1 MDWEYLFSR
10 SPEDFT
16 EEEKDDLYNT
26 VTWYN
31 CDGEDL
37 DLKKCVRLIKVSQE
51 VLKYKG
57 EQVEILLHKLDE
69 LATQQGEEDTKK
81 LESDTDARSSKSRKS
96 SSLEFESLEQKYL
109 ELKSKY
115 KKQVRL
121 NEKNLTELDKLQK
134 KVANLEQER
143 SRLINELQVI
153 NQEDNQSDVSETIKE
168 QHKELVNTLHNKNK
182 QISDLL
188 RDIEI
193 AEKENVVLREK
204 LETVRDEL
212 AAATKELT
220 MLTENLKASKIQQNE
235 FSDNLTRVL
244 AENENLRDEIHEIL
258 EQKQNFEREME
269 EFTEEVN
276 MRVDEW
282 KKILEEKEKE
292 ITDLRSRQM
301 QSSHHSSLSSLP
313 QDSESQVALLNK
325 ILNEREKQ
333 LMEVKTQL
341 HEAVK
346 EMEETT
352 AIIKNLKEEKTE
364 DSRKIDEL
372 SESLEELKKQLK
384 AAHGRAQD
392 LQDELT
398 HVEKLVEHKEDDIKD
413 ILEKLKDKG
422 HSDLSEYLTQIQH
435 LKSQNRVNEKQIM
448 DLVKSANKLQDSCD
462 RYEKENQALRDRLGI
477 TSDEFVNTSAITAK
491 QKQQKREISSLK
503 KQVQKLKEE
512 KLELRM
518 QIHNQKH
525 MSEQPDTSRSQDEDI
540 STKNQIKALVEEN
553 EALRK
558 GMHEILDSLNT
569 RKETSL
575 KVVKSETFEQL
586 LRALDVKHIS
596 GWYHPA
602 MRLQAELHNQE
613 GINSELR
620 EQLRLARLESQ
631 SVKSFS
637 EKSVDLV
644 DFSLSNAIATADLT
658 TITNIHKTLQDL
670 FMKLEED
677 SMRDDEIEAK
687 LLSYRESFDQIRQQI
702 GLLYQEY
709 LNEKQ
714 SVTDKMSEYEEK
726 ICDLQEA
733 NEIKEKQLSLLATES
748 SEDQNILS
756 KSLLLAEDNVILGRK
771 RSYLESD
778 IKRLTSQV
786 TNLQTDLANAETA
799 CLRKINDLSK
809 RNKTLTNS
817 VEILTN
823 QLKFAVDPN
832 DHNELRTNFETLT
845 LKYRDLLTKY
855 NQACQDKDFQLKM
868 LEEIRKNLQ
877 VEKAELESKVLN
889 LSAKLHASQ
898 TVNECDEGIESLAKK
913 LAQSEANEISERQ
926 RANHTNN
933 LYELVKEQLQKSEDR
948 CKQTDKYN
956 NEILQKNLVLQEQL
970 KDAENKLVNFIDTAT
985 YKALQTKY
993 NELLQINTNLTS
1005 SAADLTEKLS
1015 LLKNSNREISHW
1027 NAEREQELLDLKH
1040 QIVDLQAISDEKMQM
1055 ARLGGELSHSRLQ
1068 EAEYKRQIEQ
1078 LNEELHDCKTKY
1090 DELTK
1095 EMQRKSLNAIEKEN
1109 EMQKKVS
1116 ILREL
1121 LIKSKLQYLGCV
1133 PLPSEE
1139 KFINNIKQAISDKHE
1154 AFLNLYNAQITA
1166 NESSILKE
1174 QCEKELKNL
1183 EQALESNFTNLEAV
1197 KEILS
1202 SHQDKKSS
1210 EFNEIKYRR
1219 QCALK
1224 ETQLQHI
1231 FDRVKIQDE
1240 QIIKLE
1246 EELFTLHKNFAF
1258 DLETEITIDHKE
1270 TTNYMQ
1276 LSKEIAVKDQTIEEL
1291 KNKINENELSLS
1303 TLKKQL
1309 VDKQS
1314 QITFYERHIMELQSK
1329 KEVAAVPTVSE
1340 TIDLNKNEEI
1350 LSLKCSLKTF
1360 QDSLK
1365 EKEEDILRYQSLLKE
1380 DRDKHSMAASL
1391 MRDELKVLQKCLT
1404 EEKQKVVDLFRL
1416 KSAVNGAHPSKAALE
1431 QYFLQVQS
1439 LEDELSDLRT
1449 QVSSLESQL
1458 QASRQEAVRWRVLA
1472 NDRLETMQKLG
1483 KDLEDLHRNEIMAY
1497 KSEAEKWR
1505 EEVTTLKQMISKYR
1519 SETGH
1524 DFDFQK
1530 QLKEKDDKIHELN
1543 VILRHAKSEARKNV
1557 EKFDSESSSK
1567 VSELESTKE
1576 QLLKEHEAIKKR
1588 FDQLLVRERT
1598 AREEIRELKGKLLK
1612 KPILSARSDKSEKS
1626 IKEQLQR
1633 KVTSL
1638 ENEILELKDKL
1649 TTQISINEGHRVKI
1663 AQNFERWNKQKH
1675 FQQLSEKLK
1684 NKLKAKEA
1692 DFEKLQE
1699 TCAGYR
1705 ILIERL
1711 EREKYNLENK
1721 IRNMKTG
1728 TAQHINHEIE
1738 MLKLE
1743 NMKLISENE
1752 ALTSKL
1758 EMQQYH
1764 SGGLGAAMLQEKLEG
1779 QERKI
1784 AILELSSKGSVEVR
1798 AELERLQNTI
1808 STLQKNNLCL
1818 EAENLELKL
1827 DLEKSTKELPH
1838 LREQIQHLENYIE
1851 VLKKENMES
1860 ITSDVALNPKTDIKK
1875 ITELERTIFVLKRV
1889 VEKLQAENK
1898 RLLTGKRFYPDR
1910 AGCGDKLKRDHQ
1922 RLKEQYC
1929 ESIQKVAKLE
1939 EEVKALKANKPV
1951 SDSVTFLSDELTQ
1964 VKLQLEQK
1972 TQLLNKVKVLLQ
1984 RAAVK
1989 EKALLQELEE
1999 LKLEIRKTGNSGSEQ
2014 P

>member
-31 CDGEDL
+31 CDGENL
-37 DLKKCVRLIKVSQE
+37 DLKKCIRLIKVSQE

-69 LATQQGEEDTKK
+69 LATQQGEEDIKK

-96 SSLEFESLEQKYL
+96 SSLEFENLEQKYL

-121 NEKNLTELDKLQK
+121 NEKNSAEFNKLQK

-153 NQEDNQSDVSETIKE
+153 NQEDNQSDVSETVKE
-168 QHKELVNTLHNKNK
+168 QHKELVNALHNKNK

-188 RDIEI
+188 RDIEV
-193 AEKENVVLREK
+193 AEKENVILREK

-212 AAATKELT
+212 AVATKELT
-220 MLTENLKASKIQQNE
+220 MLTENLKATKIQQNE
-235 FSDNLTRVL
+235 SSENLTRVL
-244 AENENLRDEIHEIL
+244 AENENLRDELREIL

-276 MRVDEW
+276 VRVDEW

-313 QDSESQVALLNK
+313 QDNEPQVALLNK

-352 AIIKNLKEEKTE
+352 TIIKSLKEEKG
-364 DSRKIDEL
+364 DDGRKIADL
-372 SESLEELKKQLK
+372 SESVKELKKQLK
-384 AAHGRAQD
+384 TAHKRAQD
-392 LQDELT
+392 LQQELS
-398 HVEKLVEHKEDDIKD
+398 HVEKLIGEKDDDIKD
-413 ILEKLKDKG
+413 ILFKLKDEG
-422 HSDLSEYLTQIQH
+422 QTDLSEYLTQIQH

-448 DLVKSANKLQDSCD
+448 DLVKTANKLQDSCD

-477 TSDEFVNTSAITAK
+477 TPDEVINISGVIAK

-503 KQVQKLKEE
+503 KQIQKLEE
-512 KLELRM
+512 ENLEIRM
-518 QIHNQKH
+518 QIHKQKQTP
-525 MSEQPDTSRSQDEDI
+525 EQLDSGRSQDEDI

-558 GMHEILDSLNT
+558 GMHEILDSLNS

-575 KVVKSETFEQL
+575 KEVKSETFEQL

-613 GINSELR
+613 GINAELR
-620 EQLRLARLESQ
+620 EQLRLARIESQ
-631 SVKSFS
+631 SVRSVS
-637 EKSVDLV
+637 EKSVDMV
-644 DFSLSNAIATADLT
+644 DFSLSNVVATADLT
-658 TITNIHKTLQDL
+658 TIANIHQTLQDL
-670 FMKLEED
+670 FIKLDED
-677 SMRDDEIEAK
+677 SMRDEEIEAK
-687 LLSYRESFDQIRQQI
+687 LLSYKESFEQIRQEI

-714 SVTDKMSEYEEK
+714 RVTDKMSEYEEK
-726 ICDLQEA
+726 IFDLQEA
-733 NEIKEKQLSLLATES
+733 NEIKEKKLSLLAES
-748 SEDQNILS
+748 SDQKVS
-756 KSLLLAEDNVILGRK
+756 KSLDLAEENVILTRK
-771 RSYLESD
+771 RSYLEND

-832 DHNELRTNFETLT
+832 DHAELRKNFESLT

-855 NQACQDKDFQLKM
+855 TQAGQDKDFQLKM

-877 VEKAELESKVLN
+877 VEKAELENKVLN
-889 LSAKLHASQ
+889 LSEKLHASA
-898 TVNECDEGIESLAKK
+898 TESDEGLAKK
-913 LAQSEANEISERQ
+913 LAQSEANELSERQ

-933 LYELVKEQLQKSEDR
+933 LYELVKEQLQKCEDR
-948 CKQTDKYN
+948 CKQVDKYN
-956 NEILQKNLVLQEQL
+956 TEILQKNLVLQEQL
-970 KDAENKLVNFIDTAT
+970 KDAENKFVNFIDTAT

-993 NELLQINTNLTS
+993 NELLQINTNLTAS
-1005 SAADLTEKLS
+1005 TADLQEELA
-1015 LLKNSNREISHW
+1015 LLKKSNRGISHW
-1027 NAEREQELLDLKH
+1027 NAEKEQELLDLKH
-1040 QIVDLQAISDEKMQM
+1040 QIVDLQAISDEKMQI
-1055 ARLGGELSHSRLQ
+1055 ARLGAELSHSRLQ
-1068 EAEYKRQIEQ
+1068 EAEYKRKIEQ
-1078 LNEELHDCKTKY
+1078 LSEELHDCNAKCE
-1090 DELTK
+1090 ELTK
-1095 EMQRKSLNAIEKEN
+1095 EMQRKALNGIEKEN
-1109 EMQKKVS
+1109 ELLKKVS
-1116 ILREL
+1116 VLREL
-1121 LIKSKLQYLGCV
+1121 LMKSKLQYFGCV

-1183 EQALESNFTNLEAV
+1183 EQVLKSNFTNLETV
-1197 KEILS
+1197 RELLS
-1202 SHQDKKSS
+1202 GHQDKKSS

-1246 EELFTLHKNFAF
+1246 EELFTLHTNFSF
-1258 DLETEITIDHKE
+1258 DLEPEITIDHKE
-1270 TTNYMQ
+1270 TTNNMQ

-1291 KNKINENELSLS
+1291 KNKINEYELSLT

-1309 VDKQS
+1309 ADKQS

-1329 KEVAAVPTVSE
+1329 KEAPE

-1350 LSLKCSLKTF
+1350 LTLKCSLKTF

-1404 EEKQKVVDLFRL
+1404 EERQKVAEL
-1416 KSAVNGAHPSKAALE
+1416 KSAVNGVHPGKAALE

-1439 LEDELSDLRT
+1439 LEDELGDLRT

-1483 KDLEDLHRNEIMAY
+1483 QDLEDLHRNEIMAY
-1497 KSEAEKWR
+1497 KNEAEKWR

-1519 SETGH
+1519 SEMGH

-1530 QLKEKDDKIHELN
+1530 LLKEKDDKIHELN

-1588 FDQLLVRERT
+1588 FDQLLLRERT

-1626 IKEQLQR
+1626 IKEQLQK

-1638 ENEILELKDKL
+1638 ENEIVELKDKL
-1649 TTQISINEGHRVKI
+1649 ATQISVNEGHRVKI

-1675 FQQLSEKLK
+1675 FQQLAEKLK

-1721 IRNMKTG
+1721 IRSMKSG

-1752 ALTSKL
+1752 ALASKL
-1758 EMQQYH
+1758 EMQQH
-1764 SGGLGAAMLQEKLEG
+1764 HAGGLGAAMLQEKLEG

-1851 VLKKENMES
+1851 VLKKENVES
-1860 ITSDVALNPKTDIKK
+1860 ITSDVALNPKSDIKK

-1951 SDSVTFLSDELTQ
+1951 SDSATVLSDELAQ
-1964 VKLQLEQK
+1964 VKEQLEQK

-1989 EKALLQELEE
+1989 EKALLQELDE
-1999 LKLEIRKTGNSGSEQ
+1999 LKLQVRKTESPGSEQ
-2014 P
+2014 A